1 MQTRLDTA
9 GQNAAMSHLRQIAL
23 TVDEQEPGHFYW
35 VLIEAK
41 DDACLY
47 SELKASEGPFGT
59 YMEAFEAG
67 AQELRRMVSWRDG
80 LRG

>member
-1 MQTRLDTA
+1 MD
-9 GQNAAMSHLRQIAL
+9 HLRQIAL

-41 DDACLY
+41 DDARVY
-47 SELKASEGPFGT
+47 GEFMAGPNAYGT
-59 YMEAFEAG
+59 YMEALEAG
-67 AQELRRMVSWRDG
+67 FAELRRMVNWRNG